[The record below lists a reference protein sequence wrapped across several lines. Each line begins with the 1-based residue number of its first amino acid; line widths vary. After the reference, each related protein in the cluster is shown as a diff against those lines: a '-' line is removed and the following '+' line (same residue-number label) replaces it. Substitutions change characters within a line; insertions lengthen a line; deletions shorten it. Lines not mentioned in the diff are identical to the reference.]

1 MRLTVRRISACPV
14 LPRVVL
20 PRPLLWKP
28 KSVDGRNAVAK
39 PLRDPCNIRARC
51 SPAINFVLQIFN
63 LCVGSPALEYTV
75 QIVIRAVVVNGICA
89 QIAVLIHIPLC
100 PICIRVQAVT
110 DIAGVDHL
118 ISLHPAIPSANVAND
133 KDRL

>member
-1 MRLTVRRISACPV
+1 MRLTVRRISAYPV
-14 LPRVVL
+14 LPCVVL
-20 PRPLLWKP
+20 PCPLLWNPKP
-28 KSVDGRNAVAK
+28 IDGCNAVAK
-39 PLRDPCNIRARC
+39 PLCDPCNVRARC

-63 LCVGSPALEYTV
+63 LRIGNSALEYTV

-100 PICIRVQAVT
+100 PISIRVQAVT